1 MRVPRAAVTRHRS
14 RQILL
19 GAGMAAAFL
28 YPTLT
33 RAEDGLQRFQKLLP
47 ELRAEMK
54 KDGGGSFD
62 FKKGSAIGASGFE
75 LDDVTIVVPPD
86 KDKKDGKPSTATIKK
101 ILVEDLDFDRLND
114 MSKKDTAPYFAKI
127 TVQGLGVE
135 GGMQEQMKGL
145 GLPATTLD
153 MTIDYRYEED
163 RKVLTLNKFEVQL
176 PGLAS
181 IGLTMILDGVPP
193 PGPDTAKQAEDTTTL
208 RTATLT
214 LDDHSLLAKTLPI
227 AAAITGMEVD
237 AGIGML
243 RETLGG
249 MLAGQSDA
257 SVNNADALVSYALDW
272 KAPKGPLVVRLT
284 PAANAKFAELK
295 KVDSPDAAQKI
306 LGLAVTYSGTRA
318 GVALASAS
326 GAPSSG
332 PGATASG
339 SGGAGLCAKD
349 GRVFVRDKDEGT
361 LTAGTV
367 IEATGG
373 GRCIVRL
380 EGAAKGDDTVAALG
394 DLRKWSV
401 DGPGEALAACE
412 KGKSVI
418 ALSDGVWTPGKIKSA
433 KGGKCEVKLE
443 GQDDADE
450 LPLSSIR
457 VATDG

>member
-1 MRVPRAAVTRHRS
+1 MRHRPG
-14 RQILL
+14 QIVL
-19 GAGMAAAFL
+19 GAGMAAALL

-47 ELRAEMK
+47 ALRAEMK
-54 KDGGGSFD
+54 KDGGGTFE

-75 LDDVTIVVPPD
+75 LDDVKIVVPPD
-86 KDKKDGKPSTATIKK
+86 KDKKDGKPSTAVIKK
-101 ILVEDLDFDRLND
+101 ILVEDLDFDRLDLAKQN
-114 MSKKDTAPYFAKI
+114 TGPYFAKI

-153 MTIDYRYEED
+153 MALDYRYEED

-193 PGPDTAKQAEDTTTL
+193 PGPDSAKQAEDTTTL

-227 AAAITGMEVD
+227 AAALTGMEVD
-237 AGIGML
+237 AGIGMM

-249 MLAGQSDA
+249 MLAGQSPA
-257 SVNNADALVSYALDW
+257 SVNNADALVSFALDW
-272 KAPKGPLVVRLT
+272 KSPKGPLVVRLT
-284 PAANAKFAELK
+284 PAADAKFAEWK

-306 LGLAVTYSGTRA
+306 LGLAITYGGTQA
-318 GVALASAS
+318 GVAMASVSA
-326 GAPSSG
+326 APSSG
-332 PGATASG
+332 PGAAAG
-339 SGGAGLCAKD
+339 GGGADLCTKD

-361 LTAGTV
+361 LSAGTV
-367 IEATGG
+367 IETTSG

-380 EGAAKGDDTVAALG
+380 EGAAKGDDTVAATG
-394 DLRKWSV
+394 DLRRWSV
-401 DGPGEALAACE
+401 DGPGEALASCE
-412 KGKSVI
+412 KDKSVL
-418 ALSDGVWTPGKIKSA
+418 ALSDGVWTPGKIESA
-433 KGGKCEVKLE
+433 KGSKCEVKLE

-457 VATDG
+457 VPSDG